1 MCILFVEISLIKIV
15 FTTSVFIIIFQWL
28 YQKISQTRP
37 FKDCWTPAPSAPSN
51 PMMKEAL
58 SSDDDNENSDE
69 AGPSRQN
76 EESSKVDNEEDH
88 SEYEQFPEG
97 YSAPFKVVKPLT
109 PEALAV
115 YKAAQDRAGIIYIS
129 RIPPG
134 MQPAKVRHL
143 MSAYGEVGR
152 VYLQQEGVSFRNIT
166 CNTCF
171 AETQKQTLSVPTFGG
186 NIHQQRSLISLK
198 AGWSLRI

>member
-1 MCILFVEISLIKIV
+1 MCLSLF
-15 FTTSVFIIIFQWL
+15 FNGL
-28 YQKISQTRP
+28 YQKISRTRP
-37 FKDCWTPAPSAPSN
+37 LKEGRRTPAASALCNST
-51 PMMKEAL
+51 MKKAL
-58 SSDDDNENSDE
+58 SSDDDNENSDQVTE
-69 AGPSRQN
+69 AGPSRHN
-76 EESSKVDNEEDH
+76 EECSEVDDEEDH
-88 SEYEQFPEG
+88 SEYEQVPEGMDPEG
-97 YSAPFKVVKPLT
+97 YSASSKVVKPLT
-109 PEALAV
+109 PEALAA

-152 VYLQQEGVSFRNIT
+152 VYLQQEGVSFWNIA

-186 NIHQQRSLISLK
+186 NIHQQKSLISLK
-198 AGWSLRI
+198 AG